1 VELLL
6 VLTLL
11 AIFAASLSVSL
22 AGRPDGY
29 AIRVAAEDLAMALR
43 FAATQAKAGQTS
55 HRVAFYENHAQY
67 RVEIADP
74 RTNGGFA
81 PARGQAGQMKSLPTG
96 IRITA
101 ISWREGAIDS
111 MPGALQWDALDES
124 FSGTITLVNR
134 QGQTAT
140 IGVEP
145 ATGQT
150 HVE

>member
-1 VELLL
+1 MIRSLLQELEFAGTSCSGRPRREVRSPRRNKPAFTLVELLL

-81 PARGQAGQMKSLPTG
+81 PARGQAGQMNSIRTPTKK
-96 IRITA
+96 A
-101 ISWREGAIDS
+101 S
-111 MPGALQWDALDES
+111 
-124 FSGTITLVNR
+124 
-134 QGQTAT
+134 
-140 IGVEP
+140 
-145 ATGQT
+145 
-150 HVE
+150 